1 VPVECQCPGCDA
13 KFLLA
18 DGAAGTRVRC
28 VECGTVF
35 DVAQPGGP
43 SPGAAVEK
51 SGGRWTGAV
60 ALTAVVVLLSGALLA
75 AFLVPAVRRGRA
87 DLRRDIR
94 KAAVLRLASALVMY
108 AREYDDRLPY
118 DARGPMHSLALLY
131 PAYVQD
137 PEAFLTPVGREAA
150 ATERPTFPPGTSLA
164 GRPCSY
170 VYRPLGAPG
179 WPEPGRIVL
188 TELPTPGVAG
198 RYVVYADG
206 RVGWVRKTSEPS

>member
-1 VPVECQCPGCDA
+1 VPVECECPGCDA

-18 DGAAGTRVRC
+18 DEMAGTRVRC

-35 DVAQPGGP
+35 DVAQPGGL
-43 SPGAAVEK
+43 SPVAAVEK

-75 AFLVPAVRRGRA
+75 AFLVPAVRRARA
-87 DLRRDIR
+87 DLRRDLR

-137 PEAFLTPVGREAA
+137 PEAFLAPVETDAT
-150 ATERPTFPPGTSLA
+150 ATERPTFPPDTSLA

-170 VYRPLGAPG
+170 VYSPPGAPG
-179 WPEPGRIVL
+179 WPEPDRIVL
-188 TELPTPGVAG
+188 TELPTPGAAG